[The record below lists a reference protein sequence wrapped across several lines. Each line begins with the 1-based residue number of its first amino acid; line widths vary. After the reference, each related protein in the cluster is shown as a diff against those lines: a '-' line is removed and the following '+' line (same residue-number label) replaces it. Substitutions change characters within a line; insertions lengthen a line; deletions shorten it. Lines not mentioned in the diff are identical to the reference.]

1 MEKIHF
7 YIERGPNCFFSIAIN
22 RDIYESKYLFS
33 FLFIKLMF
41 NQSNENN
48 NKSSINEIMQFVP
61 LKNVMQSQN
70 VD

>member
-1 MEKIHF
+1 
-7 YIERGPNCFFSIAIN
+7 
-22 RDIYESKYLFS
+22 
-33 FLFIKLMF
+33 MF

>member
-1 MEKIHF
+1 
-7 YIERGPNCFFSIAIN
+7 
-22 RDIYESKYLFS
+22 
-33 FLFIKLMF
+33 MF

-70 VD
+70 VDWNRNIFRKKGKTTMQWKQQIWLKIKTFAEMA